1 MFIKYNDFKL
11 SMNENVAQAKTFMKN
26 RALAIKREKAKKANP
41 EVNEKEVG
49 LSPAEQKAAENDADF
64 LKIKNM
70 LSKNDGWTY
79 LFTKL
84 HFDTTVPEDSRASLE
99 DLETLYRDL
108 LELKPILNR
117 LPMELLRYASIKPS
131 DEDGRY
137 PFEKLSDDL
146 DGLKGDR
153 VTNKFINEL
162 LPFQKQQYEAAG
174 EVQKEKISG
183 IAKAFTE
190 LGDDSKSNA
199 ALQKMF
205 FSKLKADKSL
215 QDVINRAVNFIK
227 SANNSQMSKF
237 LQAIQTVN
245 DKYGE
250 MNGAQIVYDEKGIL
264 IIEVKSYQA
273 NAALNGN
280 TAHCIARYQGH
291 WDSYTGDNTLNK
303 QYYVYNFNL
312 TPDNNKSVIGI
323 TIDEGGGIR
332 ACHTK
337 NDGTFSSEMK
347 AYMKSIDVPFSVL
360 APMTRE
366 EVVAKKK
373 RIEANK
379 KIINSGLTAEQ
390 AAQYIEDGADP
401 NAKAG
406 VPLQNA
412 VKEDNYEKTEI
423 LIKKGAHP
431 NIGGCIKGAKNLKM
445 IKLLVDN
452 GSDITNDVFTSIVKD
467 YEAVEYVLKAGVD
480 PNFEQGMPLRSAA
493 KLITDNPIK
502 TMDLL
507 IKYGARISERRYMVV
522 KWACEFGRPDIL
534 EFLLNKMKAKGDD
547 KLNDSN
553 KKEWFTEMASWT
565 NSSDKIDHKKKDEMI
580 DWIEKYSG
588 IKFSADMRKYPN

>member
-162 LPFQKQQYEAAG
+162 LPFQKQQYESAG

-250 MNGAQIVYDEKGIL
+250 MNGAQIVYDEK
-264 IIEVKSYQA
+264 
-273 NAALNGN
+273 
-280 TAHCIARYQGH
+280 
-291 WDSYTGDNTLNK
+291 K
-303 QYYVYNFNL
+303 Q
-312 TPDNNKSVIGI
+312 
-323 TIDEGGGIR
+323 
-332 ACHTK
+332 
-337 NDGTFSSEMK
+337 FSSL
-347 AYMKSIDVPFSVL
+347 YFSFC
-360 APMTRE
+360 
-366 EVVAKKK
+366 KF
-373 RIEANK
+373 
-379 KIINSGLTAEQ
+379 
-390 AAQYIEDGADP
+390 Y
-401 NAKAG
+401 
-406 VPLQNA
+406 
-412 VKEDNYEKTEI
+412 
-423 LIKKGAHP
+423 
-431 NIGGCIKGAKNLKM
+431 C
-445 IKLLVDN
+445 
-452 GSDITNDVFTSIVKD
+452 FTK
-467 YEAVEYVLKAGVD
+467 
-480 PNFEQGMPLRSAA
+480 
-493 KLITDNPIK
+493 
-502 TMDLL
+502 
-507 IKYGARISERRYMVV
+507 
-522 KWACEFGRPDIL
+522 
-534 EFLLNKMKAKGDD
+534 FL
-547 KLNDSN
+547 
-553 KKEWFTEMASWT
+553 
-565 NSSDKIDHKKKDEMI
+565 
-580 DWIEKYSG
+580 
-588 IKFSADMRKYPN
+588 